1 MTLAPRLAVEDP
13 DPSQLIRVGN
23 APVSFGVFE
32 PEFGETKQLPWPR
45 VLDMIVE
52 AGYAGTE
59 LGPYGYLP
67 TEPQRL
73 SEELR
78 QRDLVL
84 GSSFVPVDLASAAA
98 LDAAEQTVLKVGR
111 LLHTQGVEEVIVAD
125 LGDEARRAAAGC
137 VTSGWSEAQWGQVAR
152 SLLRLAAALERELRM
167 RIVIHHHAGTYL
179 ETPQEIERLLLI
191 TEPGRVDLLLDTGH
205 YVYGGGDPIALVREH
220 GARVRY
226 LHYKDIDDAKLATI
240 RREHTHMQAAWR
252 QGVFV
257 PLGEGCVDFTT
268 LTDLLRQQGYAGWI
282 IVEQDTIADDQGNLS
297 PDPLQCARRSREYLR
312 KLGL

>member
-1 MTLAPRLAVEDP
+1 MTLSPRLAVPDP

-32 PEFGETKQLPWPR
+32 PEFGETQQLPWPR

-52 AGYAGTE
+52 AGYSGTE

-67 TEPQRL
+67 VEPLRL
-73 SEELR
+73 AEELR
-78 QRDLVL
+78 RRDLVL
-84 GSSFVPVDLASAAA
+84 GSSFVPVDLANAAA
-98 LDAAEQTVLKVGR
+98 LDGAEQMVIKVGR

-125 LGDEARRAAAGC
+125 LGDEARRAAAGR
-137 VTSGWSEAQWGQVAR
+137 VQGGWSEEQWAQVAR
-152 SLLRLAAALERELRM
+152 SFQRLAGALERELKM
-167 RIVIHHHAGTYL
+167 RIVVHHHAGTYL
-179 ETPQEIERLLLI
+179 ETPQEIARLLEI

-205 YVYGGGDPIALVREH
+205 YVYGGGDPITLVRQH
-220 GARVRY
+220 GSRVRY

-240 RREHTHMQAAWR
+240 RREQTHMQAAWR

-257 PLGEGCVDFTT
+257 PLGEGCVDFAT

-282 IVEQDTIADDQGNLS
+282 IVEQDTIADDQGRLS
-297 PDPLQCARRSREYLR
+297 PDPLQCARRSRDYLR
-312 KLGL
+312 ALGL